1 MTRHL
6 RTGRACTVAALLL
19 GAGSLRLATVHEW
32 LPAAALAYGTLVV
45 TLGAR
50 LEYGSHRR
58 VLAQHEWARRH
69 ALGDKPLAPLDPCC
83 PLWRMSR
90 TVHAPDCTRV
100 QFEEITAHL
109 CDQDDGDSPFG
120 WRDDTRDSA

>member
-1 MTRHL
+1 MTSHL
-6 RTGRACTVAALLL
+6 RIGRACTVAALLL
-19 GAGSLRLATVHEW
+19 GAGTLRLTLDADW

-58 VLAQHEWARRH
+58 ALEQAEWARRH
-69 ALGDKPLAPLDPCC
+69 ALGEEPLAPLDPCC

-90 TVHAPDCTRV
+90 TVHAPDCTDVR
-100 QFEEITAHL
+100 FRAITAQL
-109 CDQDDGDSPFG
+109 DDI
-120 WRDDTRDSA
+120 DTRDSA